1 MSQPRA
7 AEAAPRRDQR
17 RVPGPSGLTAALV
30 LVVVCVGLVSSLG
43 APLIP
48 AIADSRGVSP
58 ASAQWSLTVT
68 LLTGAVAAPVLGRLG
83 DGPRRREVILVTLA
97 LVALGCVL
105 AAPSWGFGV
114 LLAGRSLQGLGLG
127 LMPLGMAVVRDH
139 LDESRMRRSVMLLSI
154 SSVAGAGVGYPVSG
168 ALAAVGGVGASF
180 WFGAVVV
187 LCALAVAARV
197 LPDGRHLTRARLD
210 VRGAVLLGVGV
221 AGLLLVLSQ
230 GRQWGWTSP
239 EVLAL
244 AATSPVLLVVW
255 VLHERRVAGPLVDL
269 RLLRH
274 RPVLVA
280 DVTALSA
287 GIGVYL
293 MMSSVSWL
301 LQSPGTDGGAGFGL
315 SPLVAAGAMVPFSIT
330 SVATAQLLVP
340 RLVERVGDAWSMPL
354 GCLVFGGA
362 MLVMALVHDHA
373 WQAYVVMGLGGL
385 GAGCTFSAMPTVIV
399 NAVPAGEVGSATGV
413 NQVLRSI
420 GYATGAASFA
430 AVLAAYA
437 DPRSGA
443 TAPFGFELA
452 AYLGAAVFGITAL
465 LGLLLVGSSRQHAM
479 RHEPELITPP

>member
-1 MSQPRA
+1 MSPPRETGVPLAPEQPRT
-7 AEAAPRRDQR
+7 Q
-17 RVPGPSGLTAALV
+17 SGLTAALV
-30 LVVVCVGLVSSLG
+30 IVVVCVGLVSSLG

-48 AIADSRGVSP
+48 AIAESRGVSP

-83 DGPRRREVILVTLA
+83 DGPRRREVILCTLT

-105 AAPSWGFGV
+105 AAPDWGFGV
-114 LLAGRSLQGLGLG
+114 LLVGRALQGLGLG

-139 LDESRMRRSVMLLSI
+139 LDESRVRQSVILLSI
-154 SSVAGAGVGYPVSG
+154 SSVAGAGVGYPISG

-180 WFGAVVV
+180 WFGAAVV
-187 LCALAVAARV
+187 LCALAVAFRV
-197 LPDGRHLTRARLD
+197 LPNGRHLTRAPLD
-210 VRGAVLLGVGV
+210 VRGAVLLGGGV

-239 EVLAL
+239 EVIALAL
-244 AATSPVLLVVW
+244 VSPVLLAVW
-255 VLHERRVAGPLVDL
+255 VVHERRVASPLVDL

-280 DVTALSA
+280 DLTALGA
-287 GIGVYL
+287 GVGVYL

-301 LQSPGTDGGAGFGL
+301 LQSPTTGGGAGFGM
-315 SPLVAAGAMVPFSIT
+315 STLVAAGAMVPFSIT

-362 MLVMALVHDHA
+362 MLAMAVFRDHP
-373 WQAYVVMGLGGL
+373 WQAYLVMTLGGL
-385 GAGCTFSAMPTVIV
+385 GAGCTFSSMPTVIV
-399 NAVPAGEVGSATGV
+399 NAVPAGEVGSATGL

-430 AVLAAYA
+430 AILAAYA

-443 TAPFGFELA
+443 TPSIGFDMA
-452 AYLGAAVFGITAL
+452 AYLGAAVFGAAAL
-465 LGLLLVGSSRQHAM
+465 LGLLLVGGARRATV
-479 RHEPELITPP
+479 RHEPELTTPP